1 MGQIL
6 LIGCKEF
13 ATLGERMQQAENV
26 VVAEE
31 TPVQESSQQE
41 AATLEASET
50 SNSERQEDSSTQR
63 KRNAEEYN
71 WADARRKMQALED
84 EVKRLREKPSPQ
96 EDEFNF
102 NDEDI
107 PTGKDVKRLIKK
119 EAVHIAKEMIRQREA
134 QTVDERINLKF
145 PDYNQIVTAES
156 IEVLKQTEP
165 EIAMSLANM
174 TDPYTQAIAA
184 YKYMKTLNPSKE
196 KPVGVVEKK
205 KAEANLQKPVSV
217 NSASKHS
224 ALGSV
229 SMFENGLTPE
239 LKKQLWDEM
248 RTAMKQG

>member
-1 MGQIL
+1 
-6 LIGCKEF
+6 
-13 ATLGERMQQAENV
+13 MQQAENV

-31 TPVQESSQQE
+31 PIVQGANQQE
-41 AATLEASET
+41 AATLEASES

-71 WADARRKMQALED
+71 WADARRKMQALE
-84 EVKRLREKPSPQ
+84 EEIKRLREKPAFQ
-96 EDEFNF
+96 EEEFSF

-119 EAVHIAKEMIRQREA
+119 EAQHIAKEMIRQREA

-145 PDYNQIVTAES
+145 PDYNQVVTSES

-165 EIAMSLANM
+165 EIAASLANM
-174 TDPYTQAIAA
+174 NDPYTQAIAA
-184 YKYMKTLNPSKE
+184 YKYMKKLNPLPE
-196 KPVGVVEKK
+196 KQVGSAEKK

-248 RTAMKQG
+248 RSAIKQG